1 MNSRMEKYQNSSHEN
16 MSRISRNEHLYSSGN
31 LDDLSRIKTNTNVSI
46 ISEGKG
52 IDINKIKKYI
62 YATEEVD
69 KKDRVSLELPQEEE
83 TVVIRKEEKDYDIN
97 LILERARGKRE
108 TNYEED
114 RHRKLDNT
122 QIDIL
127 KQIKIKE
134 ENTVEEDDDI
144 TGPIDELNTQEKTI
158 VDLIKNIQS
167 GKKQKDLFDD
177 LMGDDDDTVVLG
189 AKEDIESTDEIKEML
204 LDMTQDLE
212 DIKEKETEFTLEIN
226 SDIEKIKKGL
236 ELENTEELFIDEE
249 ETDAEKVEDV
259 DEVEEDIEED
269 VANKSFYTNSISFD
283 KSDFEGFEDLE
294 KFAKKKSTVTKIAI
308 FLVIILLLATIFLVV
323 NFVFDLKII

>member
-1 MNSRMEKYQNSSHEN
+1 MEKYQNSSHEN

-134 ENTVEEDDDI
+134 ENTVDEDDDI

-236 ELENTEELFIDEE
+236 ELENTEELFVDEE
-249 ETDAEKVEDV
+249 ETDAEEVEDD

>member
-134 ENTVEEDDDI
+134 EKTVEEEDDI

-259 DEVEEDIEED
+259 DEVEKDIEED

>member
-83 TVVIRKEEKDYDIN
+83 TVVIGKEEKDYDIN

-226 SDIEKIKKGL
+226 SDIQKIKKGL
-236 ELENTEELFIDEE
+236 ELENTEELFEDEE
-249 ETDAEKVEDV
+249 KTDAEEVEDD

-294 KFAKKKSTVTKIAI
+294 KFAKKKSIVTKIAI

>member
-1 MNSRMEKYQNSSHEN
+1 MEKYQNSSHEN

-134 ENTVEEDDDI
+134 ENTVEEYDDI

-236 ELENTEELFIDEE
+236 ELENTEELFVDEE
-249 ETDAEKVEDV
+249 ETDAEEVEDD

-269 VANKSFYTNSISFD
+269 VENKSFYTNSISFD

>member
-1 MNSRMEKYQNSSHEN
+1 MNSRMEKYQNSSREN

-69 KKDRVSLELPQEEE
+69 KKDRISLELPQEEE

-236 ELENTEELFIDEE
+236 ELENTEELFVDEE
-249 ETDAEKVEDV
+249 ETDAEKVEDD
-259 DEVEEDIEED
+259 DEVEEGIEED

>member
-226 SDIEKIKKGL
+226 SDIQKIKKGL
-236 ELENTEELFIDEE
+236 ELENTEELFEDEE
-249 ETDAEKVEDV
+249 KTDAEEVEDD

-294 KFAKKKSTVTKIAI
+294 KFAKKKSIVTKIAI